1 MICNTIRDKKRI
13 FIILISFL
21 TTVLSLLSI
30 KYTNVY
36 AKTAGNYTD
45 DDFHRNITIDLDGG
59 TANLG
64 WCWVLDSSPDVIHY
78 TSTPFLE
85 GNEPP
90 IEGTFHEHANCRGMT
105 PYIKVTNPSKANY
118 QFNPEF
124 SSYRNYQNDEHPLEN
139 VLNIG
144 GAYYFEA
151 GCYINNSQDI
161 YLRLGWEP
169 NKYNVDVNCYYWDDA
184 ADKWVNQTSGFSYVK
199 VNHDNSNNWNTD
211 DFFGVSYG
219 SNYTVYAKPVEG
231 WQIVG
236 WSDVESAKNE
246 STPGED
252 LIKTPGLYTSTSSS
266 SWTGTMNTITPGIYN
281 STETISVFVKKNKY
295 TLTFDPDGGTL
306 KNPGSNLYNP
316 EWNNGNSVT
325 VTTNTGNFCSMSDDC
340 PTRTGYTFTGW
351 YRAYW
356 KADGSLDHLEQIYN
370 SSGKAVESSL
380 WGYWDNNWHYKY
392 AGNETLWAGWTK
404 NDYSLDLN
412 IVYGGKKLCSTEEIL
427 PYIDGFDVYIDGN
440 LVAENVPDYCGKVPY
455 ESTYEF
461 KNFRMKPGYVFTN
474 NGSLSGTVGA
484 KENEAVAY
492 VYDNNALAYYDGN
505 GATGG
510 QDVATGGKDY
520 FVYYNMR
527 YNYSNENGNASTI
540 KNLFTK
546 NNYSFVNYKTEN
558 GNYRK
563 VGENIDPGDNSNA
576 KAVIKSAYN
585 NDLVFNIAGNIYA
598 DGTNICLWWN
608 DCYNESNYWSFL
620 PSEDGYFFIVNNYSG
635 MFLDLVDGNAYDL
648 ANVQLCHLNWSYS
661 QQWKLIPAGDGYYY
675 IASRCNENY
684 RLDAQG
690 GSQNSNA
697 GQNVCV
703 YHAADYDGQKWKI
716 DFLNREDYFQ
726 VQWTPAI
733 RLTEYYGNGDNNNF
747 SYFKSLQ
754 ATDDNIADI
763 NRFKRIGYTF
773 TGYNTSADSSGRSYK
788 ENDVIDKTDCQG
800 ITLIRNR
807 TDYNIAVKQNNSTL
821 YAQQADYEMAQWWS
835 FIKADNAQAYY
846 IMNMSTGQALYSS
859 SGEVKAAALD
869 KNNSAFMWD
878 LELVDV
884 HEYKIS
890 VHNKNEYLTMR
901 SDNSIY
907 VDSKYSDTE
916 SSYDYQ
922 VWNID
927 GISSALYAQ
936 WKPNP
941 DTPYVVKHWK
951 EKLYI
956 DGTTQYA
963 NASEHNETNYFL
975 ADTDNLKGTTDSLV
989 TPGVK
994 NYEGFTAPEAQTVI
1008 IKPDGSLVV
1017 NYYYT
1022 RNTYKLGGDDSSGN
1036 STSISTKNGIESASG
1051 AGAYKYEEPVTVSA
1065 EVKTGYHWHT
1075 SGCNCETDL
1084 SKYPTGWYSV
1094 NSSNITTFISGSSY
1108 DTQTMK
1114 FTMPAHNVYLAVRAT
1129 NNSYYIN
1136 FNSNGGNGS
1145 MDKIKAVYDE
1155 DIKLPKNTF
1164 TRSTPEGESKFLN
1177 WYDNNNTYADEETVK
1192 NLTSKLN
1199 DTVTLFVKWDDCPV
1213 ITAIDRYF
1221 TLDNAQ
1227 TGKITYDSLM
1237 STATVTDDNDNPEDI
1252 IFEIIDYSE
1261 RDFTTLTNNAVI
1273 SVTYRATDSAVNST
1287 VKMILVH
1294 IVSTEAEKV
1303 ENTKY
1308 VRSIS
1313 ENYYDKPYE
1322 DGGLEPDSI
1331 WRTNSEYAETLK
1343 KAMDNRASITY
1354 DVEQFRVVFADFP
1367 YYNYGNMS
1375 CDHIEQEWTFTHD
1388 DIKKVQTYVDTY
1400 GLGNIYDANNLQRFI
1415 EEFSYCKN
1423 Y

>member
-1 MICNTIRDKKRI
+1 MLITKRYFKKSI
-13 FIILISFL
+13 GFIIAVIMIIAGV
-21 TTVLSLLSI
+21 TVFS
-30 KYTNVY
+30 KEVY
-36 AKTAGNYTD
+36 ADSYKISTEVDGYLEVQYTLKYS
-45 DDFHRNITIDLDGG
+45 FWEHYIP
-59 TANLG
+59 
-64 WCWVLDSSPDVIHY
+64 DSSWRCDNWPASATKSFQVPVKVKITRDINGKATYSMFFNETSNWRLECFAYAPGMKPDQGSYMI
-78 TSTPFLE
+78 FE
-85 GNEPP
+85 GNAVFNFTDSGEDDLSS
-90 IEGTFHEHANCRGMT
+90 IYYGEASDKEVDLTSKGCEFN
-105 PYIKVTNPSKANY
+105 VTNFY
-118 QFNPEF
+118 DDNPDWQVDRYIEKIKRVDKITLKF
-124 SSYRNYQNDEHPLEN
+124 TYPEIAERN
-139 VLNIG
+139 
-144 GAYYFEA
+144 
-151 GCYINNSQDI
+151 
-161 YLRLGWEP
+161 
-169 NKYNVDVNCYYWDDA
+169 
-184 ADKWVNQTSGFSYVK
+184 
-199 VNHDNSNNWNTD
+199 
-211 DFFGVSYG
+211 
-219 SNYTVYAKPVEG
+219 
-231 WQIVG
+231 
-236 WSDVESAKNE
+236 
-246 STPGED
+246 
-252 LIKTPGLYTSTSSS
+252 
-266 SWTGTMNTITPGIYN
+266 
-281 STETISVFVKKNKY
+281 Y

-325 VTTNTGNFCSMSDDC
+325 VTTNTSKFCSMSDDC
-340 PTRTGYTFTGW
+340 PIREGYSFTGW

-356 KADGSLDHLEQIYN
+356 KQDGTIDHLEQIYDSAGN
-370 SSGKAVESSL
+370 AINGTSL
-380 WGYWDNNWHYKY
+380 WGYWDNSWHWLYE
-392 AGNETLWAGWTK
+392 GDMTLWAGWTR
-404 NDYSLDLN
+404 NSYILDLN
-412 IVYGGKKLCSTEEIL
+412 ATYNHSTNLGGLK
-427 PYIDGFDVYIDGN
+427 DGGLDLGTCDVYIYDDDGN
-440 LVAENVPDYCGKVPY
+440 VWDKATGVTDYYKQVPYGYTYEVKNFSKNAGYIFCDNNTLKGNIKAEN
-455 ESTYEF
+455 
-461 KNFRMKPGYVFTN
+461 
-474 NGSLSGTVGA
+474 
-484 KENEAVAY
+484 NEARIY
-492 VYDNNALAYYDGN
+492 VYNGYALAYYDGN

-510 QDVATGGKDY
+510 QYEAGNGSDY
-520 FVYYNMR
+520 FVSYNIR
-527 YNYSNENGNASTI
+527 EAYEKYNANASAI
-540 KNLFTK
+540 NNKFTK
-546 NNYSFVNYKTEN
+546 NNYAFVNYKTEN
-558 GNYRK
+558 GTFRK
-563 VGENIDPGDNSNA
+563 AGENIDPSDNNNA

-661 QQWKLIPAGDGYYY
+661 QQWKLISAGDGYYY

-733 RLTEYYGNGDNNNF
+733 RLTEYYGNGDNDNF

-773 TGYNTSADSSGRSYK
+773 TGYNTFADGSGRSYK

-800 ITLIRNR
+800 ITLIRNH

-859 SGEVKAAALD
+859 SGEVKTAALD
-869 KNNSAFMWD
+869 KSNSAFMWD

-890 VHNKNEYLTMR
+890 VHNSNQYLTMR

-916 SSYDYQ
+916 SYDYQ
-922 VWNID
+922 IWNID

-941 DTPYVVKHWK
+941 DTPYIVKHWK

-994 NYEGFTAPEAQTVI
+994 NYEGFTAPEMQTVT

-1036 STSISTKNGIESASG
+1036 STSISAKNGIESANG

-1065 EVKTGYHWHT
+1065 VVKTGYHWHT

-1094 NSSNITTFISGSSY
+1094 NSSNITTFINGSSY

-1164 TRSTPEGESKFLN
+1164 TRSTSEGESKFLN

-1273 SVTYRATDSAVNST
+1273 SVTYRAADSAVNST

-1343 KAMDNRASITY
+1343 RAMDNRASITY

-1367 YYNYGNMS
+1367 YYNFGNMS
-1375 CDHIEQEWTFTHD
+1375 CDHIEQEWTFSHD
-1388 DIKKVQTYVDTY
+1388 DIKKVQNYVDTY

>member
-1 MICNTIRDKKRI
+1 MLITKRYFKKSMG
-13 FIILISFL
+13 FIIAVIMIIAGF
-21 TTVLSLLSI
+21 TVFS
-30 KYTNVY
+30 TEVY
-36 AKTAGNYTD
+36 ADSYKISTEVDGYLEVQYTVKYSFWEHYVPDSSWRCD
-45 DDFHRNITIDLDGG
+45 DWDASATKSFQVPVKVNITRDTNGKASYSVKVDKTSDWRLECFAVAPGMP
-59 TANLG
+59 
-64 WCWVLDSSPDVIHY
+64 PDQGSYII
-78 TSTPFLE
+78 LE
-85 GNEPP
+85 GNAKFDFTDS
-90 IEGTFHEHANCRGMT
+90 GEHDLSQISYNEKKDASVDLTSKGCEFN
-105 PYIKVTNPSKANY
+105 VTN
-118 QFNPEF
+118 FFDDNPDWQVDQYIEKIK
-124 SSYRNYQNDEHPLEN
+124 RVD
-139 VLNIG
+139 NITLKFT
-144 GAYYFEA
+144 YPE
-151 GCYINNSQDI
+151 I
-161 YLRLGWEP
+161 P
-169 NKYNVDVNCYYWDDA
+169 
-184 ADKWVNQTSGFSYVK
+184 
-199 VNHDNSNNWNTD
+199 
-211 DFFGVSYG
+211 
-219 SNYTVYAKPVEG
+219 NYTLSFNA
-231 WQIVG
+231 
-236 WSDVESAKNE
+236 
-246 STPGED
+246 
-252 LIKTPGLYTSTSSS
+252 
-266 SWTGTMNTITPGIYN
+266 
-281 STETISVFVKKNKY
+281 
-295 TLTFDPDGGTL
+295 DGGILPTGGNIDL
-306 KNPGSNLYNP
+306 YGNLSTDRTT
-316 EWNNGNSVT
+316 GSVT
-325 VTTNTGNFCSMSDDC
+325 VTYNEPSFSLMGNDC
-340 PTRTGYTFTGW
+340 PSREGYSFNGW

-356 KADGSLDHLEQIYN
+356 KDDGSLDHLEQIYN
-370 SSGKAVESSL
+370 SSGNAVESSL

-392 AGNETLWAGWTK
+392 AGDMTLWAGWTR
-404 NDYSLDLN
+404 NSYILDLN
-412 IVYGGKKLCSTEEIL
+412 ATYNHSTNLSGLKDGGLDLGTC
-427 PYIDGFDVYIDGN
+427 DVYIYDDNGN
-440 LVAENVPDYCGKVPY
+440 VWDKAIGVTDYYKQVPYGYTYEVKNFSKNAGYIFCDNNTLKGNIKAEN
-455 ESTYEF
+455 
-461 KNFRMKPGYVFTN
+461 
-474 NGSLSGTVGA
+474 
-484 KENEAVAY
+484 NEARIY
-492 VYDNNALAYYDGN
+492 VYNGYALAYYDGN
-505 GATGG
+505 GATSG
-510 QDVATGGKDY
+510 QEEAGSGKDY
-520 FVYYNMR
+520 FVSYNIR
-527 YNYSNENGNASTI
+527 EHCEKYNGNAFTI
-540 KNLFTK
+540 NNKFTK
-546 NNYSFVNYKTEN
+546 NNYAFVNYKTEN
-558 GNYRK
+558 GTFRK
-563 VGENIDPGDNSNA
+563 AGENIAPSDNNNA
-576 KAVIKSAYN
+576 RAVIRSAYN
-585 NDLVFNIAGNIYA
+585 NNLVFNIAGDNNA
-598 DGTNICLWWN
+598 DGTNIQLWWDDISN
-608 DCYNESNYWSFL
+608 HSNYWSFL
-620 PSEDGYFFIVNNYSG
+620 PSGDGYYYIVNNTNG
-635 MFLDLVDGNAYDL
+635 KFLDLAYGNTSDP
-648 ANVQLCHLNWSYS
+648 ANVQLHHLNWSEA

-697 GQNVCV
+697 GQNICV
-703 YHAADYDGQKWKI
+703 YHAVDYDGQRWKI

-726 VQWTPAI
+726 VQWTPAT
-733 RLTEYYGNGDNNNF
+733 RLAEYYGNGDNDNF

-754 ATDDNIADI
+754 ATDDNIADT

-773 TGYNTSADSSGRSYK
+773 TGYNTSADSSGKSYK

>member
-1 MICNTIRDKKRI
+1 MLITKRYLKKSI
-13 FIILISFL
+13 SFIIAVIMIIAGF
-21 TTVLSLLSI
+21 TVFS
-30 KYTNVY
+30 TEVY
-36 AKTAGNYTD
+36 ADSYKISTEVDGYLEVQYTVKYSFWEHYVPDSSWRCD
-45 DDFHRNITIDLDGG
+45 DWDASATKSFQVPVKVNITRDTNGKASYSVKVDKTSDWRLECFAVAPGMP
-59 TANLG
+59 
-64 WCWVLDSSPDVIHY
+64 PDQGSYII
-78 TSTPFLE
+78 LE
-85 GNEPP
+85 GNAKFDFTDS
-90 IEGTFHEHANCRGMT
+90 GEHDLSQISYNEKKDASVDLTSKGCEFN
-105 PYIKVTNPSKANY
+105 VTN
-118 QFNPEF
+118 FFDDNPDWQVDQYIEKIK
-124 SSYRNYQNDEHPLEN
+124 RVD
-139 VLNIG
+139 NITLKFT
-144 GAYYFEA
+144 YPE
-151 GCYINNSQDI
+151 I
-161 YLRLGWEP
+161 P
-169 NKYNVDVNCYYWDDA
+169 
-184 ADKWVNQTSGFSYVK
+184 
-199 VNHDNSNNWNTD
+199 
-211 DFFGVSYG
+211 
-219 SNYTVYAKPVEG
+219 NYTLSFNA
-231 WQIVG
+231 
-236 WSDVESAKNE
+236 
-246 STPGED
+246 
-252 LIKTPGLYTSTSSS
+252 
-266 SWTGTMNTITPGIYN
+266 
-281 STETISVFVKKNKY
+281 
-295 TLTFDPDGGTL
+295 DGGILPTGGNIDL
-306 KNPGSNLYNP
+306 YGNLSTDRTT
-316 EWNNGNSVT
+316 GSVT
-325 VTTNTGNFCSMSDDC
+325 VTYNEPSFSLMGNDC
-340 PTRTGYTFTGW
+340 PSREGYSFNGW

-356 KADGSLDHLEQIYN
+356 KDDGSLDHLEQIYN
-370 SSGKAVESSL
+370 SSGNAVESSL

-392 AGNETLWAGWTK
+392 AGDMTLWAGWTR
-404 NDYSLDLN
+404 NSYILDLN
-412 IVYGGKKLCSTEEIL
+412 ATYNHSTNLSGLKDGGLDLGTC
-427 PYIDGFDVYIDGN
+427 DVYIYDDNGN
-440 LVAENVPDYCGKVPY
+440 VWDKAIGVTDYYKQVPYGYTYEVKNFSKNAGYIFCDNNTLKGNIKAEN
-455 ESTYEF
+455 
-461 KNFRMKPGYVFTN
+461 
-474 NGSLSGTVGA
+474 
-484 KENEAVAY
+484 NEARIY
-492 VYDNNALAYYDGN
+492 VYNGYALAYYDGN
-505 GATGG
+505 DATSG
-510 QDVATGGKDY
+510 QEEAGSGKDY
-520 FVYYNMR
+520 FVSYNIR
-527 YNYSNENGNASTI
+527 EHYEKYSGHAFTI
-540 KNLFTK
+540 NNKFTK
-546 NNYSFVNYKTEN
+546 NNYAFVNYKTEN
-558 GNYRK
+558 GTFRK
-563 VGENIDPGDNSNA
+563 AGENIAPSDNNNA
-576 KAVIKSAYN
+576 RAVIRSAYN
-585 NDLVFNIAGNIYA
+585 NNLVFNIAGDNNA
-598 DGTNICLWWN
+598 DGTNIQLWWDDISN
-608 DCYNESNYWSFL
+608 HSNYWSFL
-620 PSEDGYFFIVNNYSG
+620 PSGDGYYYIVNNTNG
-635 MFLDLVDGNAYDL
+635 KFLDLAYGNTSDP
-648 ANVQLCHLNWSYS
+648 ANVQLHHLNWSEA

-697 GQNVCV
+697 GQSICV
-703 YHAADYDGQKWKI
+703 YHAVDYDGQKWKI

-726 VQWTPAI
+726 VQWTPAT
-733 RLTEYYGNGDNNNF
+733 RLTEYYGNGDNDNF

-754 ATDDNIADI
+754 ATDDNIADT

-773 TGYNTSADSSGRSYK
+773 TGYNTSADSSGKSYK

-936 WKPNP
+936 WKPNL

-1036 STSISTKNGIESASG
+1036 STSISAKNGIESASG

-1164 TRSTPEGESKFLN
+1164 TRSTSEGESKFLN

-1273 SVTYRATDSAVNST
+1273 SVTYRAADSAVNST

-1367 YYNYGNMS
+1367 YYNYGNMN
-1375 CDHIEQEWTFTHD
+1375 CDHIEQEWTFSHD
-1388 DIKKVQTYVDTY
+1388 DIKKVQNYVDTY

>member
-1 MICNTIRDKKRI
+1 MKTKKI
-13 FIILISFL
+13 LLIITLVIISFVCF
-21 TTVLSLLSI
+21 TDN
-30 KYTNVY
+30 TNVKADSNDNWVY
-36 AKTAGNYTD
+36 ETTIDGTMTINYTVAGRFGEYSQTAIDENGNHWRADGLRLSNTTSFDVPVKIAVKRNTAGKATYSMTVKTD
-45 DDFHRNITIDLDGG
+45 SRWEMMNLCGASGASKDQWSWIIVNGNAYFDFTATGEHDLTGLEACDKTIDLTSKGCIFKVDKIYDNNPDWIIDEENWTTQKVNSITLKFTYPKIYTVSYYVRNENTDGSWGNYWLWYTEYHKYGDTYSTTGYKDDVEYQEVSASG
-59 TANLG
+59 T
-64 WCWVLDSSPDVIHY
+64 VDDDKTIYLDAYKKWY
-78 TSTPFLE
+78 TIKYYVK
-85 GNEPP
+85 NENVDGSWGDYWFWF
-90 IEGTFHEHANCRGMT
+90 ET
-105 PYIKVTNPSKANY
+105 
-118 QFNPEF
+118 
-124 SSYRNYQNDEHPLEN
+124 SYRYGSTYHTDGYGNDES
-139 VLNIG
+139 
-144 GAYYFEA
+144 GAD
-151 GCYINNSQDI
+151 NDI
-161 YLRLGWEP
+161 Y
-169 NKYNVDVNCYYWDDA
+169 
-184 ADKWVNQTSGFSYVK
+184 
-199 VNHDNSNNWNTD
+199 SN
-211 DFFGVSYG
+211 FCIRG
-219 SNYTVYAKPVEG
+219 
-231 WQIVG
+231 
-236 WSDVESAKNE
+236 
-246 STPGED
+246 
-252 LIKTPGLYTSTSSS
+252 
-266 SWTGTMNTITPGIYN
+266 
-281 STETISVFVKKNKY
+281 
-295 TLTFDPDGGTL
+295 
-306 KNPGSNLYNP
+306 
-316 EWNNGNSVT
+316 T
-325 VTTNTGNFCSMSDDC
+325 VTGNKD
-340 PTRTGYTFTGW
+340 W
-351 YRAYW
+351 YIDAYRRR
-356 KADGSLDHLEQIYN
+356 
-370 SSGKAVESSL
+370 
-380 WGYWDNNWHYKY
+380 Y
-392 AGNETLWAGWTK
+392 A
-404 NDYSLDLN
+404 LDLN
-412 IVYGGKKLCSTEEIL
+412 MVYGDKKLCTNEEIS
-427 PYIDGFDVYIDGN
+427 PFFSFDVYINGKLTD
-440 LVAENVPDYCGKVPY
+440 ENIADYWTELPY
-455 ESTYEF
+455 GTTYEF
-461 KNFRMKPGYVFTN
+461 RNFRMKPGYVFGD
-474 NGSLSGTVGA
+474 NGSLSGTIGA
-484 KENEAVAY
+484 KNNEAVAY
-492 VYDNNALAYYDGN
+492 VYDDYALAYYGGN

-510 QDVATGGKDY
+510 QGNANGGNDY
-520 FVYYNMR
+520 YVSYNIR
-527 YNYSNENGNASTI
+527 YNYLNENGNASAMN
-540 KNLFTK
+540 NLFTK
-546 NNYSFVNYKTEN
+546 NNYAFVNYKTEN

-563 VGENIDPGDNSNA
+563 AGENIDTSDNNNA
-576 KAVIKSAYN
+576 RAVIRSAYN
-585 NDLVFNIAGNIYA
+585 NNLVFNVAGDNNV
-598 DGTNICLWWN
+598 DGTNIQLWWDDISN
-608 DCYNESNYWSFL
+608 YSNYWSFL
-620 PSEDGYFFIVNNYSG
+620 PSGDGYYYIVNNTNG
-635 MFLDLVDGNAYDL
+635 KFLDLAYGNTSDL
-648 ANVQLCHLNWSYS
+648 ANVQLHHLNWSEA

-684 RLDAQG
+684 RLDTEG
-690 GSQNSNA
+690 GSQSSNA

-703 YHAADYDGQKWKI
+703 YHGQKWKI

-726 VQWTPAI
+726 VQWTPAT
-733 RLTEYYGNGDNNNF
+733 RLIEYYGNGDNDNF

-754 ATDDNIADI
+754 ATDDNIADT
-763 NRFKRIGYTF
+763 NRFKRVGYTF
-773 TGYNTSADSSGRSYK
+773 TGYNTSADSLGKSYK

-800 ITLIRNR
+800 ITLIRNH

-821 YAQQADYEMAQWWS
+821 YAQQADYEMTQWWS

-859 SGEVKAAALD
+859 SGEVKTAALD
-869 KNNSAFMWD
+869 KSNSAFMWD

>member
-1 MICNTIRDKKRI
+1 MMIIKKEKLIKRI
-13 FIILISFL
+13 VGIMVFIMAMI
-21 TTVLSLLSI
+21 TVI
-30 KYTNVY
+30 TNV
-36 AKTAGNYTD
+36 
-45 DDFHRNITIDLDGG
+45 
-59 TANLG
+59 
-64 WCWVLDSSPDVIHY
+64 
-78 TSTPFLE
+78 
-85 GNEPP
+85 
-90 IEGTFHEHANCRGMT
+90 
-105 PYIKVTNPSKANY
+105 
-118 QFNPEF
+118 
-124 SSYRNYQNDEHPLEN
+124 
-139 VLNIG
+139 
-144 GAYYFEA
+144 
-151 GCYINNSQDI
+151 NSQKTYANEISSEVDGI
-161 YLRLGWEP
+161 
-169 NKYNVDVNCYYWDDA
+169 VDV
-184 ADKWVNQTSGFSYVK
+184 Q
-199 VNHDNSNNWNTD
+199 
-211 DFFGVSYG
+211 
-219 SNYTVYAKPVEG
+219 YTLKYKFEEHYKPG
-231 WQIVG
+231 
-236 WSDVESAKNE
+236 
-246 STPGED
+246 
-252 LIKTPGLYTSTSSS
+252 S
-266 SWTGTMNTITPGIYN
+266 SWTCKGEANETSTFSVPVKVKITRDTNGKATYSMSFKETSDWRLECYAVASGMKPDQGSYMIFEGNARFDFTDSGEHDLSQISYN
-281 STETISVFVKKNKY
+281 EKKDASVDLTSKGCEFSVTNFFDDNPDWQVDKYIEKTKRVDKITLKFTYPEIPNY
-295 TLTFDPDGGTL
+295 TLSFNADGGILPTGGNIDL
-306 KNPGSNLYNP
+306 YGNLSTDRTT
-316 EWNNGNSVT
+316 GSVT
-325 VTTNTGNFCSMSDDC
+325 VTYNEPSFSLMGNDC
-340 PTRTGYTFTGW
+340 PSREGYSFNGW

-356 KADGSLDHLEQIYN
+356 KDDGSLDHLEQIYN
-370 SSGKAVESSL
+370 SSGNAVESSL
-380 WGYWDNNWHYKY
+380 WSYWDNSWHYKY
-392 AGNETLWAGWTK
+392 AGDMTLWAGWTR
-404 NDYSLDLN
+404 NSYILDLN
-412 IVYGGKKLCSTEEIL
+412 ATYNHSTNLSGLKDGGLDLGTC
-427 PYIDGFDVYIDGN
+427 DVYIYDDNGN
-440 LVAENVPDYCGKVPY
+440 VWDKAIGVTDYYKQVPY
-455 ESTYEF
+455 GYTYEV
-461 KNFRMKPGYVFTN
+461 KNFSKNAGYIFCDN
-474 NGSLSGTVGA
+474 NTLKGNIKA
-484 KENEAVAY
+484 ANNEARIY
-492 VYDNNALAYYDGN
+492 VYNGYALAYYDGN
-505 GATGG
+505 DATGG
-510 QDVATGGKDY
+510 QYEASNGSDY
-520 FVYYNMR
+520 YLGYNVR
-527 YNYSNENGNASTI
+527 EAYEKYNANASTI
-540 KNLFTK
+540 NNKFTK
-546 NNYSFVNYKTEN
+546 NNFAFVNYKTEN
-558 GNYRK
+558 GTFRK
-563 VGENIDPGDNSNA
+563 AGENIDPSDNNNA
-576 KAVIKSAYN
+576 RAVIRSAYN
-585 NDLVFNIAGNIYA
+585 NNLVFNIAGDNNA
-598 DGTNICLWWN
+598 DGTNIQLWWDDISN
-608 DCYNESNYWSFL
+608 HSNYWSFL
-620 PSEDGYFFIVNNYSG
+620 PSGDGYYYIVNNTNG
-635 MFLDLVDGNAYDL
+635 KFLDLAYGNTSDP
-648 ANVQLCHLNWSYS
+648 ANVQLHHLNWSEA

-684 RLDAQG
+684 RLDAEG

-703 YHAADYDGQKWKI
+703 YHAVDYDGQKWKI

-726 VQWTPAI
+726 VQWTPAT
-733 RLTEYYGNGDNNNF
+733 RLTEYYGNGDNDNF

-773 TGYNTSADSSGRSYK
+773 TGYNTSADSSGKSYK

-994 NYEGFTAPEAQTVI
+994 NYEGFTAPEAQTVT

-1036 STSISTKNGIESASG
+1036 STSISAKNGIESASG

-1075 SGCNCETDL
+1075 SGCNCETDI

-1367 YYNYGNMS
+1367 YYNFGNMS
-1375 CDHIEQEWTFTHD
+1375 CDHIEQEWTFSHD
-1388 DIKKVQTYVDTY
+1388 DIKKVQNYVDTY

>member
-1 MICNTIRDKKRI
+1 MMTIKKEKLIKKVIGIMVFIMAMITIITNVNTQKIYAYEISPEVNGTVDVQYTLDYDFEEHYKPGASWTCKGNATKTSTLSVPVKVKITRDTNGKATYSMFFNETSNWRLECYAVASGMNPDQGSYMIFEGNARFNFTDSGEDDLSSIYYGEASDKEVDLTSKGCEFNVTNFFDDNPEWQVDRYIENIKRVDK
-13 FIILISFL
+13 IILKFTYPEI
-21 TTVLSLLSI
+21 
-30 KYTNVY
+30 
-36 AKTAGNYTD
+36 AE
-45 DDFHRNITIDLDGG
+45 RN
-59 TANLG
+59 
-64 WCWVLDSSPDVIHY
+64 
-78 TSTPFLE
+78 
-85 GNEPP
+85 
-90 IEGTFHEHANCRGMT
+90 
-105 PYIKVTNPSKANY
+105 
-118 QFNPEF
+118 
-124 SSYRNYQNDEHPLEN
+124 
-139 VLNIG
+139 
-144 GAYYFEA
+144 
-151 GCYINNSQDI
+151 
-161 YLRLGWEP
+161 
-169 NKYNVDVNCYYWDDA
+169 
-184 ADKWVNQTSGFSYVK
+184 
-199 VNHDNSNNWNTD
+199 
-211 DFFGVSYG
+211 
-219 SNYTVYAKPVEG
+219 
-231 WQIVG
+231 
-236 WSDVESAKNE
+236 
-246 STPGED
+246 
-252 LIKTPGLYTSTSSS
+252 
-266 SWTGTMNTITPGIYN
+266 
-281 STETISVFVKKNKY
+281 Y

-325 VTTNTGNFCSMSDDC
+325 VTTNTSNFCSMSDDC
-340 PTRTGYTFTGW
+340 PIREGYSFTGW

-356 KADGSLDHLEQIYN
+356 KQDGTIDHLEQIYDSAGN
-370 SSGKAVESSL
+370 AINGTSL
-380 WGYWDNNWHYKY
+380 WGYWDNSWHWLYE
-392 AGNETLWAGWTK
+392 GDMTLWAGWTR
-404 NDYSLDLN
+404 NSYILDLN
-412 IVYGGKKLCSTEEIL
+412 ATYNHSTNLGGLK
-427 PYIDGFDVYIDGN
+427 DGGLDLGTCDVYIYDDDGN
-440 LVAENVPDYCGKVPY
+440 VWDKATGVTDYYKQVPYGYTYEVKNFSKNAGYIFCDNNTLKGNIKAEN
-455 ESTYEF
+455 
-461 KNFRMKPGYVFTN
+461 
-474 NGSLSGTVGA
+474 
-484 KENEAVAY
+484 NEARIY
-492 VYDNNALAYYDGN
+492 VYNGYALAYYDGN
-505 GATGG
+505 SATGG
-510 QDVATGGKDY
+510 QYEAGNGSDY
-520 FVYYNMR
+520 FVSYNIR
-527 YNYSNENGNASTI
+527 EAYEKYNANASTI
-540 KNLFTK
+540 NNKFTK
-546 NNYSFVNYKTEN
+546 NNYAFVNYKTEN
-558 GNYRK
+558 GTFRK
-563 VGENIDPGDNSNA
+563 AGENIDPSDNNNA

-585 NDLVFNIAGNIYA
+585 NDLVFNIAGDNNA
-598 DGTNICLWWN
+598 DGTNIQLWWDDISN
-608 DCYNESNYWSFL
+608 HSNYWSFL
-620 PSEDGYFFIVNNYSG
+620 PSGDGYYYIVNNTNG
-635 MFLDLVDGNAYDL
+635 KFLDLAYGNTSDP
-648 ANVQLCHLNWSYS
+648 ANVQLHHLNWSEA

-684 RLDAQG
+684 RLDAEG

-703 YHAADYDGQKWKI
+703 YHAVDYDGQKWKI

-726 VQWTPAI
+726 VQWTPAT
-733 RLTEYYGNGDNNNF
+733 RLTEYYGNGDNDNF

-773 TGYNTSADSSGRSYK
+773 TGYNTSADSSGKSYK

-994 NYEGFTAPEAQTVI
+994 NYEGFTAPEAQTVT

-1036 STSISTKNGIESASG
+1036 STSISAKNGIESASG

-1075 SGCNCETDL
+1075 SGCNCETDI

-1367 YYNYGNMS
+1367 YYNFGNMS
-1375 CDHIEQEWTFTHD
+1375 CDHIEQEWTFSHD
-1388 DIKKVQTYVDTY
+1388 DIKKVQNYVDTY

>member
-1 MICNTIRDKKRI
+1 MLITKRYFKKSI
-13 FIILISFL
+13 GFIIAVIMIIAGV
-21 TTVLSLLSI
+21 TVFS
-30 KYTNVY
+30 KEVY
-36 AKTAGNYTD
+36 ADSYKISTEVDGYLEVQYTLKYSFWEHYIPDSSWRCDDWDASTTKSFQVPVKVKITRDINGKATYSMFFNETSNWRLECFAYAPGMKPDQGSYMIFEGNAVFNFTDSGEDDLSSIYYGEASDKEVDLTSKGCEFNVTNFYDDNPDWQVDRYIEKIKRVDNITLKFTYPEIPNYTLSFNAD
-45 DDFHRNITIDLDGG
+45 GGILPTGGNIDLYG
-59 TANLG
+59 NL
-64 WCWVLDSSPDVIHY
+64 
-78 TSTPFLE
+78 STDR
-85 GNEPP
+85 
-90 IEGTFHEHANCRGMT
+90 T
-105 PYIKVTNPSKANY
+105 
-118 QFNPEF
+118 
-124 SSYRNYQNDEHPLEN
+124 
-139 VLNIG
+139 
-144 GAYYFEA
+144 
-151 GCYINNSQDI
+151 
-161 YLRLGWEP
+161 
-169 NKYNVDVNCYYWDDA
+169 
-184 ADKWVNQTSGFSYVK
+184 
-199 VNHDNSNNWNTD
+199 
-211 DFFGVSYG
+211 
-219 SNYTVYAKPVEG
+219 
-231 WQIVG
+231 
-236 WSDVESAKNE
+236 
-246 STPGED
+246 
-252 LIKTPGLYTSTSSS
+252 
-266 SWTGTMNTITPGIYN
+266 TG
-281 STETISVFVKKNKY
+281 
-295 TLTFDPDGGTL
+295 
-306 KNPGSNLYNP
+306 
-316 EWNNGNSVT
+316 SVT
-325 VTTNTGNFCSMSDDC
+325 VTYNEPSFSLMGNDC
-340 PTRTGYTFTGW
+340 PSREGYSFNGW

-356 KADGSLDHLEQIYN
+356 KDDGSLDHLEQIYN
-370 SSGKAVESSL
+370 SSGNAVESSL

-392 AGNETLWAGWTK
+392 AGDMTLWAGWTR
-404 NDYSLDLN
+404 NSYILDLN
-412 IVYGGKKLCSTEEIL
+412 ATYNHSTNLSGLKDGGLDLGTC
-427 PYIDGFDVYIDGN
+427 DVYIYDDNGN
-440 LVAENVPDYCGKVPY
+440 VWDKAIGVTDYYKQVPYGYTYEVKNFSKNAGYIFCDNNTLKGNIKAEN
-455 ESTYEF
+455 
-461 KNFRMKPGYVFTN
+461 
-474 NGSLSGTVGA
+474 
-484 KENEAVAY
+484 NEARIY
-492 VYDNNALAYYDGN
+492 VYNGYALAYYDGN
-505 GATGG
+505 GATSG
-510 QDVATGGKDY
+510 QEEAGSGKDY
-520 FVYYNMR
+520 FVSYNIR
-527 YNYSNENGNASTI
+527 EHCEKYNGNAFTI
-540 KNLFTK
+540 NNKFTK
-546 NNYSFVNYKTEN
+546 NNYAFVNYKTEN
-558 GNYRK
+558 GTFRK
-563 VGENIDPGDNSNA
+563 AGENIAPSDNNNA
-576 KAVIKSAYN
+576 RAVIRSAYN
-585 NDLVFNIAGNIYA
+585 NNLVFNIAGDNNA
-598 DGTNICLWWN
+598 DGTNIQLWWDDISN
-608 DCYNESNYWSFL
+608 HSNYWSFL
-620 PSEDGYFFIVNNYSG
+620 PSGDGYYYIVNNTNG
-635 MFLDLVDGNAYDL
+635 KFLDLAYGNTSDP
-648 ANVQLCHLNWSYS
+648 ANVQLHHLNWSEA

-697 GQNVCV
+697 GQNICV
-703 YHAADYDGQKWKI
+703 YHAVDYDGQRWKI

-726 VQWTPAI
+726 VQWTPAT
-733 RLTEYYGNGDNNNF
+733 RLTEYYGNGDNDNF

-754 ATDDNIADI
+754 ATDDNIADT

-773 TGYNTSADSSGRSYK
+773 TGYNTSADSSGKSYK

-1273 SVTYRATDSAVNST
+1273 SVTYRAADSAVNST

-1343 KAMDNRASITY
+1343 RAMDNRASITY

-1367 YYNYGNMS
+1367 YYNYGNMN
-1375 CDHIEQEWTFTHD
+1375 CDHIEQEWTFSHD
-1388 DIKKVQTYVDTY
+1388 DIKKVQNYVDTY

>member
-1 MICNTIRDKKRI
+1 M
-13 FIILISFL
+13 
-21 TTVLSLLSI
+21 
-30 KYTNVY
+30 
-36 AKTAGNYTD
+36 
-45 DDFHRNITIDLDGG
+45 
-59 TANLG
+59 
-64 WCWVLDSSPDVIHY
+64 
-78 TSTPFLE
+78 
-85 GNEPP
+85 
-90 IEGTFHEHANCRGMT
+90 
-105 PYIKVTNPSKANY
+105 
-118 QFNPEF
+118 
-124 SSYRNYQNDEHPLEN
+124 
-139 VLNIG
+139 
-144 GAYYFEA
+144 
-151 GCYINNSQDI
+151 
-161 YLRLGWEP
+161 
-169 NKYNVDVNCYYWDDA
+169 
-184 ADKWVNQTSGFSYVK
+184 
-199 VNHDNSNNWNTD
+199 
-211 DFFGVSYG
+211 
-219 SNYTVYAKPVEG
+219 
-231 WQIVG
+231 
-236 WSDVESAKNE
+236 
-246 STPGED
+246 
-252 LIKTPGLYTSTSSS
+252 
-266 SWTGTMNTITPGIYN
+266 
-281 STETISVFVKKNKY
+281 
-295 TLTFDPDGGTL
+295 
-306 KNPGSNLYNP
+306 
-316 EWNNGNSVT
+316 
-325 VTTNTGNFCSMSDDC
+325 
-340 PTRTGYTFTGW
+340 
-351 YRAYW
+351 
-356 KADGSLDHLEQIYN
+356 
-370 SSGKAVESSL
+370 
-380 WGYWDNNWHYKY
+380 
-392 AGNETLWAGWTK
+392 
-404 NDYSLDLN
+404 
-412 IVYGGKKLCSTEEIL
+412 
-427 PYIDGFDVYIDGN
+427 
-440 LVAENVPDYCGKVPY
+440 
-455 ESTYEF
+455 
-461 KNFRMKPGYVFTN
+461 
-474 NGSLSGTVGA
+474 
-484 KENEAVAY
+484 
-492 VYDNNALAYYDGN
+492 
-505 GATGG
+505 
-510 QDVATGGKDY
+510 
-520 FVYYNMR
+520 
-527 YNYSNENGNASTI
+527 
-540 KNLFTK
+540 
-546 NNYSFVNYKTEN
+546 
-558 GNYRK
+558 
-563 VGENIDPGDNSNA
+563 
-576 KAVIKSAYN
+576 
-585 NDLVFNIAGNIYA
+585 FNIAGNIYA

-800 ITLIRNR
+800 ITLIRSH

-835 FIKADNAQAYY
+835 FIKVDNAQAYY

-859 SGEVKAAALD
+859 SGEVKTAALD
-869 KNNSAFMWD
+869 KSNSAFMWD

-890 VHNKNEYLTMR
+890 VHNSNQYLTMR

-916 SSYDYQ
+916 SYDYQ
-922 VWNID
+922 IWNID

-941 DTPYVVKHWK
+941 DTPYIVKHWK

-994 NYEGFTAPEAQTVI
+994 NYEGFTAPEMQTVT

-1036 STSISTKNGIESASG
+1036 STSISAKNGIESANG
-1051 AGAYKYEEPVTVSA
+1051 AGTYKYEEPVTVSA
-1065 EVKTGYHWHT
+1065 VVKTGYHWHT

-1164 TRSTPEGESKFLN
+1164 TRSTSEGESKFLN

-1273 SVTYRATDSAVNST
+1273 SVTYRAADSAVNST

-1313 ENYYDKPYE
+1313 ENYYDKSYE

-1343 KAMDNRASITY
+1343 RAMDNRASITY

-1367 YYNYGNMS
+1367 YYNYGNMN
-1375 CDHIEQEWTFTHD
+1375 CDHIEQEWTFSHD
-1388 DIKKVQTYVDTY
+1388 DIKKVQNYVDTY

>member
-1 MICNTIRDKKRI
+1 MMIIKKEKLIKRI
-13 FIILISFL
+13 VGIMVFIMAMI
-21 TTVLSLLSI
+21 TVI
-30 KYTNVY
+30 TNV
-36 AKTAGNYTD
+36 
-45 DDFHRNITIDLDGG
+45 
-59 TANLG
+59 
-64 WCWVLDSSPDVIHY
+64 
-78 TSTPFLE
+78 
-85 GNEPP
+85 
-90 IEGTFHEHANCRGMT
+90 
-105 PYIKVTNPSKANY
+105 
-118 QFNPEF
+118 
-124 SSYRNYQNDEHPLEN
+124 
-139 VLNIG
+139 
-144 GAYYFEA
+144 
-151 GCYINNSQDI
+151 NSQKTYANEISSEVDGI
-161 YLRLGWEP
+161 
-169 NKYNVDVNCYYWDDA
+169 VDV
-184 ADKWVNQTSGFSYVK
+184 Q
-199 VNHDNSNNWNTD
+199 
-211 DFFGVSYG
+211 
-219 SNYTVYAKPVEG
+219 YTLKYKFEEHYKPG
-231 WQIVG
+231 
-236 WSDVESAKNE
+236 
-246 STPGED
+246 
-252 LIKTPGLYTSTSSS
+252 S
-266 SWTGTMNTITPGIYN
+266 SWTCKGEANGTSTFSVPVKVKITRDTNGKATYSMSFKETSDWRLECYAVASGMKPDQGSYMIFEGNARFDFTDSGEHDLSQISYN
-281 STETISVFVKKNKY
+281 EKKDASVDLTSKGCEFSVTNFFDDNPDWQVDKYIEKTKRVDKITLKFTYPEIPNY
-295 TLTFDPDGGTL
+295 TLSFNADGGILPTGGNIDL
-306 KNPGSNLYNP
+306 YGNLSTDRTT
-316 EWNNGNSVT
+316 GSVT
-325 VTTNTGNFCSMSDDC
+325 VTYNEPSFSLMGNDC
-340 PTRTGYTFTGW
+340 PSREGYSFNGW

-356 KADGSLDHLEQIYN
+356 KDDGSLDHLEQIYN
-370 SSGKAVESSL
+370 SSGNAVESSL
-380 WGYWDNNWHYKY
+380 WSYWDNSWHYKY
-392 AGNETLWAGWTK
+392 AGDMTLWAGWTR
-404 NDYSLDLN
+404 NSYILDLN
-412 IVYGGKKLCSTEEIL
+412 ATYNHSTNLSGLKDGGLDLGTC
-427 PYIDGFDVYIDGN
+427 DVYIYDDNGN
-440 LVAENVPDYCGKVPY
+440 VWDKAIGVTDYYKQVPY
-455 ESTYEF
+455 GYTYEV
-461 KNFRMKPGYVFTN
+461 KNFSKNAGYIFCDN
-474 NGSLSGTVGA
+474 NTLKGNIKA
-484 KENEAVAY
+484 ANNEARIY
-492 VYDNNALAYYDGN
+492 VYNGYALAYYDGN
-505 GATGG
+505 DATGG
-510 QDVATGGKDY
+510 QYEASNGSDY
-520 FVYYNMR
+520 YLGYNVR
-527 YNYSNENGNASTI
+527 EAYEKYNANASTI
-540 KNLFTK
+540 NNKFTK
-546 NNYSFVNYKTEN
+546 NNFAFVNYKTEN
-558 GNYRK
+558 GTFRK
-563 VGENIDPGDNSNA
+563 AGENIDPSDNNNA
-576 KAVIKSAYN
+576 RAVIRSAYN
-585 NDLVFNIAGNIYA
+585 NNLVFNIAGDNNA
-598 DGTNICLWWN
+598 DGTNIQLWWDDISN
-608 DCYNESNYWSFL
+608 HSNYWSFL
-620 PSEDGYFFIVNNYSG
+620 PSGDGYYYIVNNTNG
-635 MFLDLVDGNAYDL
+635 KFLDLAYGNTSDP
-648 ANVQLCHLNWSYS
+648 ANVQLHHLNWSEA

-684 RLDAQG
+684 RLDAEG

-697 GQNVCV
+697 CQNVCV
-703 YHAADYDGQKWKI
+703 YHAADYDGQRWKI

-726 VQWTPAI
+726 VQWTPAT
-733 RLTEYYGNGDNNNF
+733 RLTEYYGNGDNDNF

-754 ATDDNIADI
+754 ATDDNIADT

-773 TGYNTSADSSGRSYK
+773 TGYNTSADGSGRSYK

-800 ITLIRNR
+800 ITLIRNH

-878 LELVDV
+878 LELMDV

-1036 STSISTKNGIESASG
+1036 STSISAKNGIESASG

-1094 NSSNITTFISGSSY
+1094 NSSNITTFIGGSSY

-1313 ENYYDKPYE
+1313 ENYYDKSYE

-1343 KAMDNRASITY
+1343 RAMDNRASITY

-1367 YYNYGNMS
+1367 YYNFGNMS
-1375 CDHIEQEWTFTHD
+1375 CDHIEQEWTFSHD